1 MARVPTEA
9 EAPQQRPRRTRPPA
23 AREHY
28 APIIAVIDC
37 DLGIRRRFFEIGV
50 LFGAGV
56 ILFCLSPVVVSASG
70 LLESGMAKLAATS
83 LCSCALLPFKLSWD
97 RFSEANVLKDVRNIL
112 SRNEPLS
119 KFMED
124 EVLKIGKKKVKLF

>member
-1 MARVPTEA
+1 MPTEA
-9 EAPQQRPRRTRPPA
+9 DAPQRPRRTRPPA
-23 AREHY
+23 DSPARVQY

-56 ILFCLSPVVVSASG
+56 ILFCLSPIVVSASG
-70 LLESGMAKLAATS
+70 LLESGMVKVAATS
-83 LCSCALLPFKLSWD
+83 LCSCALYPFKLSWD
-97 RFSEANVLKDVRNIL
+97 RFSEANVLKDVRNVL

-124 EVLKIGKKKVKLF
+124 EVLKIGKKKMKLL